1 MTMYHRARL
10 AMRSALAF
18 ALALLLSAC
27 LNTGDA
33 RRPIPTE
40 TLVGSASRGDILVI
54 VLPGRWDDL
63 EVMSEAGIA
72 QAIGT
77 AWPEA
82 DVLLAGATLAY
93 YMEGGLAPRLHAE
106 VVAPARERGYREIWL
121 TGASMGGLGTLL
133 YERQYPGELDG
144 LVLLA
149 PFLGDRGLFREIMG
163 AGGVAGWEPGP
174 APAEINRRN
183 YQRELWRYLKT
194 WTVKPE
200 LGRRAWIAY
209 GSEDRLRKAVPVFA
223 PLVPPEQV
231 LERPGG
237 HAWTVWV
244 PAAAEVFA
252 SVRTRRIEVR

>member
-1 MTMYHRARL
+1 MP
-10 AMRSALAF
+10 ALAARWLRPLL
-18 ALALLLSAC
+18 ALALAATLSAC
-27 LNTGDA
+27 LNTGDS

-40 TLVGSASRGDILVI
+40 TFVGRTSQGEILVV

-63 EVMSEAGIA
+63 AAMRQAGIA
-72 QAIGT
+72 EAIGA

-93 YMEGGLAPRLHAE
+93 YLDGGLAPRLHAE
-106 VVAPARERGYREIWL
+106 VIAPARARGYRQVWL
-121 TGASMGGLGTLL
+121 AGASMGGMGTLL
-133 YERQYPGELDG
+133 YERQFPGELDG

-149 PFLGDRGLFREIMG
+149 PFLGDRSLFREIMA
-163 AGGVAGWEPGP
+163 AGGVQAWDPGP
-174 APAEINRRN
+174 APAQIDRGN

-194 WTVKPE
+194 WTERPE

-209 GSEDRLRKAVPVFA
+209 GDQDRLRQAVPVFA
-223 PLVPPEQV
+223 PLLPPAQV

-252 SVRTRRIEVR
+252 AVRAQQLAAK

>member
-1 MTMYHRARL
+1 MLHSTRNALRSLLSLTLML
-10 AMRSALAF
+10 A
-18 ALALLLSAC
+18 LSAC
-27 LNTGDA
+27 LNTGDS

-40 TLVGSASRGDILVI
+40 TFNGAESRGEILVI
-54 VLPGRWDDL
+54 VLPGRWDD
-63 EVMSEAGIA
+63 VQRMSEAGIA
-72 QAIGT
+72 QAIT
-77 AWPEA
+77 AAWPEA
-82 DVLLAGATLAY
+82 DVQLAGATLAY
-93 YMEGGLAPRLHAE
+93 YMDGDLAQRLHAE
-106 VVAPARERGYREIWL
+106 LVNPARERGYREIWL

-144 LVLLA
+144 LLLLA
-149 PFLGDRGLFREIMG
+149 PFLGDRSLFREIMD
-163 AGGVAGWEPGP
+163 AGGIAGWDPGP
-174 APAEINRRN
+174 APPEMNRSN

-223 PLVPPEQV
+223 PLLPPEQV

-244 PAAAEVFA
+244 PASAEVFA
-252 SVRTRRIEVR
+252 RVRAGRTKSR